1 MTRTRIRILLAV
13 LLTVALALALAACG
27 GDDDSAAGTAGT
39 TAAADCSRAALPLVS
54 SGKLTVGADK
64 PAFPPYIIDND
75 PTNGKGFESATAYA
89 IADKLGFAPAD
100 VAWIVVPF
108 NSTFAPGAAK
118 FDFVINQVSITPARQ
133 KQVDFSTPYYTTPQ
147 AVLVGKGSKYA
158 GATTFAELSDAQIGV
173 QVGTTSLDAVNDVIK
188 PSKQPRVYND
198 SNDVVRAL
206 KSGQVDAI
214 VVDLPTALSSGTPRS
229 TAHGRRPV
237 PGPRRRR
244 LGRGAE
250 EGLRAHPVRGRG
262 DRAGCADSGELQKI
276 TEQWIGAEAVP
287 ELQLSTSPAVTA
299 ASEARLVR
307 EAARRRRARRG
318 AAIAGDLVGGGA
330 GRPRAADRHQ
340 PGVADV
346 AEHVLR
352 LGRLHARRSRT
363 CCAASGST

>member
-39 TAAADCSRAALPLVS
+39 TAAADCSPAALPLVS
-54 SGKLTVGADK
+54 SGTLTVGADK
-64 PAFPPYIIDND
+64 PAFPPYIIDDD

-89 IADKLGFAPAD
+89 IADELGFAPAD
-100 VAWIVVPF
+100 VSWIVVPF
-108 NSTFAPGAAK
+108 NSTFAPGTAK

-173 QVGTTSLDAVNDVIK
+173 QVGTTSLEAVNDVIR

-214 VVDLPTALSSGTPRS
+214 VVDLPTALLLRDTEVDGSTVIGQFPAPGGDNWGVVLKKGSGLTPCVD
-229 TAHGRRPV
+229 AAIE
-237 PGPRRRR
+237 R
-244 LGRGAE
+244 LR
-250 EGLRAHPVRGRG
+250 
-262 DRAGCADSGELQKI
+262 DSGELEKI
-276 TEQWIGAEAVP
+276 TQKWIGAEAVP
-287 ELQLSTSPAVTA
+287 ELS
-299 ASEARLVR
+299 
-307 EAARRRRARRG
+307 
-318 AAIAGDLVGGGA
+318 
-330 GRPRAADRHQ
+330 
-340 PGVADV
+340 
-346 AEHVLR
+346 
-352 LGRLHARRSRT
+352 
-363 CCAASGST
+363 